1 MRLVPGASSDRVSSW
16 GPQIRASYATRS
28 LPAPDTDCTPSLDV
42 DIAGSPALLL
52 PRQTLNQVIETQP
65 QTPAMMIERQGKR
78 DASNKKHCQH
88 LLFVEVGDEQAK
100 KVNRQD

>member
-65 QTPAMMIERQGKR
+65 QTPAMMIERQRKG
-78 DASNKKHCQH
+78 DAEGEQDRQH
-88 LLFVEVGDEQAK
+88 GLLIKIREQ
-100 KVNRQD
+100 